1 MLLRSLW
8 GHFEVIKRSRLK
20 KLRAQC
26 SSMHKLANKKK
37 IRPLSLFK
45 VPKATCIKSVLWNIL
60 RLVIFWGFW
69 PQMTSDDLKIPFSH
83 FQWVTL
89 ITSFRLICNMP
100 MFLEEK
106 CRSFWKSLQVF
117 RSHLKSFGSLKS
129 LMSVFI
135 PKYTSP
141 PFKQKKISLLALFL
155 VPKPLLQS

>member
-1 MLLRSLW
+1 MKFGKKVMVWGQWICYW
-8 GHFEVIKRSRLK
+8 GHYEVWVKK

-60 RLVIFWGFW
+60 RLVIFLGFW
-69 PQMTSDDLKIPFSH
+69 PLMTSDDLKIPFSH
-83 FQWVTL
+83 FQWVTM
-89 ITSFRLICNMP
+89 ITSFCLVCNMP

-106 CRSFWKSLQVF
+106 CRSFCKSLQVF

-129 LMSVFI
+129 LN
-135 PKYTSP
+135 
-141 PFKQKKISLLALFL
+141 KQTNRISLIVKTKSLSFL
-155 VPKPLLQS
+155 L